1 MIESVYMVKVVC
13 ILFLFVVLPKMQC
26 AQDIHFSQVNRQ
38 PLFQNP
44 ANTGLFNGDLR
55 LTANHKDQWRSVT
68 VPFTT
73 SVFAIDGKTKFKGLT
88 LGCLLFHD
96 QVGDGALQTFESL
109 ISCGKNFRF
118 SANSSHAL
126 AAGIQ
131 VGFNYRQLNWNKF
144 YFDNQF
150 NGLYFDPTIPI
161 NETVA
166 NTSTSNVTVG
176 TGLVYTYTQKNN
188 YNITIGLSGHNLN
201 RPNQGFFG
209 STIKRDARLSLF
221 ALMDITYSQQI
232 HIIPG
237 LSFNTQGKYKELLI
251 GGQVKRILIDQKGHY
266 QAIDGGLWM
275 RTKDAFVVRL
285 GIAFQN
291 WTAAVSY
298 DTNISKLAVASN
310 LRGGFELS
318 ASYIITRFKPKK
330 SNYKVCPDFL

>member
-1 MIESVYMVKVVC
+1 
-13 ILFLFVVLPKMQC
+13 MQF

-44 ANTGLFNGDLR
+44 ANTGLFKGDLR
-55 LTANHKDQWRSVT
+55 ITANHKDQWRSVS

-73 SVFAIDGKTKFKGLT
+73 SVIAIDSKTKFKGISI
-88 LGCLLFHD
+88 GCLLFHD

-109 ISCGKNFRF
+109 FSCGKNFRLV
-118 SANSSHAL
+118 ADSSHSL

-131 VGFNYRQLNWNKF
+131 VGFNYRQLNWEKF

-161 NETVA
+161 NEILA
-166 NTSTSNVTVG
+166 NASTSNFTIG
-176 TGLVYTYTQKNN
+176 TGLVYSYSKKNN
-188 YNITIGLSGHNLN
+188 YHLTIGLSGHNLN

-209 STIKRDARLSLF
+209 STIKRDVRFSYF
-221 ALMDITYSQQI
+221 ALMDILYSQQI

-237 LSFNTQGKYKELLI
+237 FSYNKQGTYNELLI
-251 GGQVKRILIDQKGHY
+251 GGQVKHILIDQKGKY
-266 QAIDGGLWM
+266 QAVDGGIWM
-275 RTKDAFVVRL
+275 RTKDAFIFRL
-285 GIAFQN
+285 GLAIQN
-291 WTAAVSY
+291 WTVAVSY

>member
-1 MIESVYMVKVVC
+1 MVKVFC
-13 ILFLFVVLPKMQC
+13 FLFLIVVLPKMQL
-26 AQDIHFSQVNRQ
+26 AQDIHFSHVNRQ

-44 ANTGLFNGDLR
+44 ANTGLFKGDIR
-55 LTANHKDQWRSVT
+55 LTANYKDQWRSVS

-73 SVFAIDGKTKFKGLT
+73 SVFAADCKTKFKRINI
-88 LGCLLFHD
+88 GCLLFHD

-109 ISCGKNFRF
+109 FSCAKNFYL
-118 SANSSHAL
+118 SVDSSHSL
-126 AAGIQ
+126 SAGFQ

-166 NTSTSNVTVG
+166 NTSKSNMTIG
-176 TGLVYTYTQKNN
+176 TGFVYSYSKKNN
-188 YNITIGLSGHNLN
+188 YSLTIGLSGHNLN

-209 STIKRDARLSLF
+209 STIKRDPRFSLF
-221 ALMDITYSQQI
+221 GLMDILYSKQI

-237 LSFNTQGKYKELLI
+237 FSFNTQGKYKELLI
-251 GGQVKRILIDQKGHY
+251 GGQVKHVLTDQKGSFK
-266 QAIDGGLWM
+266 AIDGGLWM
-275 RTKDAFVVRL
+275 RTKDAFIVRL
-285 GIAFQN
+285 GVAIQN
-291 WTAAVSY
+291 WTVAVSY